1 MKVTGIGGTA
11 AAGPASKTA
20 KTAKS
25 SAGGFAENLASLEP
39 AAEEAGAV
47 DAPSAVGGIAALI
60 ATQGVGDSL
69 EREARRR
76 LVQYGEDLLDKL
88 EELRHGL
95 LLGAI
100 PKEKLIALAQ
110 LVRSRR
116 DHSADPHLA
125 ALLNE
130 IELRVEVELAKLSP
144 RDATSQQ

>member
-1 MKVTGIGGTA
+1 MKLTGIGGTA
-11 AAGPASKTA
+11 AAGPAA
-20 KTAKS
+20 KTASTAKS
-25 SAGGFAENLASLEP
+25 AAGAFAENLASLDQ
-39 AAEEAGAV
+39 AAEETAAV
-47 DAPSAVGGIAALI
+47 DTPSAVGGIAALLV
-60 ATQGVGDSL
+60 TQGVGDSL

-110 LVRSRR
+110 MVRSRR
-116 DHSADPHLA
+116 DNVEDPHLTS
-125 ALLNE
+125 LLDE

-144 RDATSQQ
+144 RES

>member
-1 MKVTGIGGTA
+1 MKVSGIGGTA
-11 AAGPASKTA
+11 ATGPTSKTA
-20 KTAKS
+20 KTAKT

-39 AAEEAGAV
+39 AAEEAQSV
-47 DAPSAVGGIAALI
+47 EAPANVGGIAALL
-60 ATQGVGDSL
+60 ATQAVGDSL

-95 LLGAI
+95 LFGAI

-110 LVRSRR
+110 MVRSRR
-116 DHSADPHLA
+116 DTSPDPRLA
-125 ALLNE
+125 TLLDE

-144 RDATSQQ
+144 REA

>member
-1 MKVTGIGGTA
+1 MKLTGIGGTA
-11 AAGPASKTA
+11 ATGPTA
-20 KTAKS
+20 KTAKTGKTA
-25 SAGGFAENLASLEP
+25 AGGFAENLASLEQV
-39 AAEEAGAV
+39 AEEAQAV
-47 DAPSAVGGIAALI
+47 ETPAAVGGIAALI

-76 LVQYGEDLLDKL
+76 LVHYGETLLDKL

-100 PKEKLIALAQ
+100 PKDKLIALAQ

-116 DHSADPHLA
+116 EAVPDPSLA
-125 ALLNE
+125 ALLDE

-144 RDATSQQ
+144 REL

>member
-1 MKVTGIGGTA
+1 MKVSGIGGTA
-11 AAGPASKTA
+11 AAGPTSKTA
-20 KTAKS
+20 KAGKS
-25 SAGGFAENLASLEP
+25 SAGGFAENLASLDQ
-39 AAEEAGAV
+39 AADEAQSV
-47 DAPSAVGGIAALI
+47 DAPAAVGGIAALL

-69 EREARRR
+69 EREAKRR

-116 DHSADPHLA
+116 DTSPDPHLN
-125 ALLNE
+125 ALLDD

-144 RDATSQQ
+144 REG

>member
-1 MKVTGIGGTA
+1 MKLTGIGGTS
-11 AAGPASKTA
+11 AAGPTAKTA

-25 SAGGFAENLASLEP
+25 ASGAFAENLASLDQ
-39 AAEEAGAV
+39 ATEEAAAV
-47 DAPSAVGGIAALI
+47 DTPTAVGGIATLL
-60 ATQGVGDSL
+60 ATQGIGGDM

-110 LVRSRR
+110 MVRTRR
-116 DHSADPHLA
+116 DRLGDPHLSS
-125 ALLNE
+125 LLDE

-144 RDATSQQ
+144 RTP

>member
-1 MKVTGIGGTA
+1 MKVSGIGGAA
-11 AAGPASKTA
+11 AAGPTSKTA
-20 KTAKS
+20 KAGKV
-25 SAGGFAENLASLEP
+25 SAGGFAENLASLDQ
-39 AAEEAGAV
+39 AAEETQAV
-47 DAPSAVGGIAALI
+47 DTPSAVGGIAALI
-60 ATQGVGDSL
+60 ATQGMGDSL
-69 EREARRR
+69 ERETRRR

-116 DHSADPHLA
+116 DHCTDPHLN
-125 ALLNE
+125 ALMDD

-144 RDATSQQ
+144 RDA